1 MTYHPT
7 ADPRVTA
14 AVDLLTDAVMAANN
28 AGRTTVRY
36 THRHDVTPRD
46 VERAS
51 HAASLAQTAAANA
64 IYDLAAALAADGAGV
79 AS

>member
-14 AVDLLTDAVMAANN
+14 AVDLLTDAVMAADN

-36 THRHDVTPRD
+36 GHGTGTPRD
-46 VERAS
+46 VERAA
-51 HAASLAQTAAANA
+51 HAAALAQTAATNA
-64 IYDLAAALAADGAGV
+64 IYDLAAAMAAEGAAV
-79 AS
+79 TS